1 MAQPVGLTR
10 SKITERGLEGTA
22 CSRPEAVEHI
32 GKPLE
37 EVDTHSSLGVA
48 GTRKLEAAVDSKP
61 QVVEGQGIVFECS
74 R

>member
-1 MAQPVGLTR
+1 MAQPVDWTR
-10 SKITERGLEGTA
+10 SKITGRDRVATA

-37 EVDTHSSLGVA
+37 EVGTRSSLGVA
-48 GTRKLEAAVDSKP
+48 GRRKLEAAVGSKP
-61 QVVEGQGIVFECS
+61 QVVEGQGIVLECS

>member
-1 MAQPVGLTR
+1 M
-10 SKITERGLEGTA
+10 

-37 EVDTHSSLGVA
+37 EVDTDSSSGVA
-48 GTRKLEAAVDSKP
+48 GTRKLEAAAGSKP
-61 QVVEGQGIVFECS
+61 QVVEGQGIVLGYS